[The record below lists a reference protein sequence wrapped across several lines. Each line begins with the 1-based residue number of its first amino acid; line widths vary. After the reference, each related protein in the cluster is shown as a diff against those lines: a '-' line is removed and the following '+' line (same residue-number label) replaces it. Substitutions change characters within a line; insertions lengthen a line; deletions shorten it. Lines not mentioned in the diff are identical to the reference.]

1 MKLYLHSRGIILA
14 LLLLSHVFLV
24 IFWYHFSIHICS
36 EGAGVAWATSVRGKR
51 IIILGAGPVILKPT
65 SFTQMLMEFAKG
77 EE

>member
-14 LLLLSHVFLV
+14 LLLCF
-24 IFWYHFSIHICS
+24 FWQYSDIISAFVYAVT
-36 EGAGVAWATSVRGKR
+36 GAGVAGAMSMRGKR